1 MQLLSIFTLFS
12 LVIAF
17 AKCYNILVLMPYDG
31 ISHFFSFSSLFEEL
45 GLKGHNLTIISY
57 SRTTFQSKNI
67 RSIWMGREGNK
78 HSVQLNKTGSRAE
91 FYYAPMGMTEKSKA
105 SCEYG
110 LQNEAFRT
118 FLKENEN
125 TTFDLILAEFFVTE
139 CFLGILNQFK
149 APVVGK

>member
-1 MQLLSIFTLFS
+1 
-12 LVIAF
+12 
-17 AKCYNILVLMPYDG
+17 MPYDG
-31 ISHFFSFSSLFEEL
+31 ISHFYSFSVLFEEL
-45 GLKGHNLTIISY
+45 GQKGHNLTIISY
-57 SRTTFQSKNI
+57 SRTAFQSKNI
-67 RSIWMGREGNK
+67 RSVWLGREGIK

-91 FYYAPMGMTEKSKA
+91 FYYTPMAMTKRAKA

-139 CFLGILNQFK
+139 CFLGIVNRFK
-149 APVVGK
+149 TPVVGK